1 MYYKFSLEDERLE
14 DLKKGK
20 FVVRFLRFEAP
31 FKSDTEV
38 HRKVNDVYIVYSG
51 KAKVLLSENF
61 IGGKEIEVDELRG
74 CEILNPTV
82 IELKNGDVL
91 FISAGTAH
99 QLMVEEGILRQV
111 IIKIPEV

>member
-1 MYYKFSLEDERLE
+1 MYYKFSLEGEKLE
-14 DLKKGK
+14 DLKRGN
-20 FVVRFLRFEAP
+20 FVVRFLRFGAP

-38 HRKVNDVYIVYSG
+38 HRKVNDVYVVYSG

-61 IGGKEIEVDELRG
+61 IGGREIEVNEIRG
-74 CEILNPTV
+74 CEILDPHV
-82 IELKNGDVL
+82 EELKNGDVL

-99 QLMVEEGILRQV
+99 QLIVEEGILIQV